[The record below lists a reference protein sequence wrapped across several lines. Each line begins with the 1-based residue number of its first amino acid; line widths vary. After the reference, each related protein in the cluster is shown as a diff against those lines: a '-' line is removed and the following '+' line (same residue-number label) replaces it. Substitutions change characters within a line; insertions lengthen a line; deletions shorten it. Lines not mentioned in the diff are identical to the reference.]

1 MRAYDYVPTREMI
14 ADALGL
20 RSETTDSTSALMIF
34 AAGALFGTAL
44 ALLFAPRPG
53 DELRADIRKRV
64 SNLQRRAASEAKEAL
79 GQA

>member
-1 MRAYDYVPTREMI
+1 MI